1 MFMVVFNECVSSPYK
16 YVGACPLPTRIS
28 CAFEIFNLYHVARN
42 FPWEETVML
51 LDMLMMEL
59 TPNFPLV
66 SVILRYVTELVA
78 GSRQHLLRPG

>member
-1 MFMVVFNECVSSPYK
+1 
-16 YVGACPLPTRIS
+16 
-28 CAFEIFNLYHVARN
+28 
-42 FPWEETVML
+42 ML